1 MIVAC
6 STHGSFED
14 AVVDVVGAALGAGE
28 GELFAVLVALLVRE
42 LERNSK
48 HVLCLILPL
57 VLLLRAEVTRV
68 QAWLG
73 HRTKKVFQPCML
85 SFRDYC

>member
-1 MIVAC
+1 MWPKVHC
-6 STHGSFED
+6 LCYTHSSFED
-14 AVVDVVGAALGAGE
+14 AVVDVVGAALRAGE
-28 GELFAVLVALLVRE
+28 GELLAVFVALLVRK

-68 QAWLG
+68 QAYLG
-73 HRTKKVFQPCML
+73 HRSKKVLNPAFVPL
-85 SFRDYC
+85 